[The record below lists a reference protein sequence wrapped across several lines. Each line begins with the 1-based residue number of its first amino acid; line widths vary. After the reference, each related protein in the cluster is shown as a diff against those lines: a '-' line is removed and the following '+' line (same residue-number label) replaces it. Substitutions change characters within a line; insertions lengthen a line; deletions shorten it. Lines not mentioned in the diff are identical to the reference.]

1 MQSDAHRELIKK
13 IRRIQI
19 RTSRQVEDLFSGGYH
34 SSFKGRGM
42 EFDEVRAYIPGDD
55 IRTIDW
61 NVTARTGSPHIKK
74 FIEERE
80 MTVMLLVDMSASH
93 LFGSR
98 GQLKRDLVAEVTA
111 LLAFSAIEN
120 NDRIGLILFTDQVE
134 KVIPPKTGTRHV
146 LRMIRELLTFTPK
159 GDATKLSPAL
169 DYLNH
174 ICPRRTTA
182 FILSDLYYDDHPE
195 RLLTCSAKRHDLISV
210 CIRDP
215 QEMDLPSAGIV
226 PWQDA
231 ESGEC
236 ILIDTAS
243 AAVRNALRKQEQTEE
258 RRLKRLHER
267 SGIDLIRLYTDQP
280 YEKAFRT
287 FFAQR
292 AHRR

>member
-1 MQSDAHRELIKK
+1 
-13 IRRIQI
+13 
-19 RTSRQVEDLFSGGYH
+19 
-34 SSFKGRGM
+34 M

-80 MTVMLLVDMSASH
+80 MTVMLLVDMSAYIY
-93 LFGSR
+93 LA
-98 GQLKRDLVAEVTA
+98 VADNSSEIS
-111 LLAFSAIEN
+111 LRRSLPCSLFSAIEN

-174 ICPRRTTA
+174 ICPRRATA

-215 QEMDLPSAGIV
+215 QEMDLSNAGIV
-226 PWQDA
+226 PWQDT
-231 ESGEC
+231 ESGER

-243 AAVRNALRKQEQTEE
+243 AAVRDALREQEQSEG

-287 FFAQR
+287 FLPNEPTADNHEILALHLIYSSLCNR
-292 AHRR
+292 GACHS

>member
-146 LRMIRELLTFTPK
+146 LRMIRELLTFTPRRCHK
-159 GDATKLSPAL
+159 ALS
-169 DYLNH
+169 
-174 ICPRRTTA
+174 CTR
-182 FILSDLYYDDHPE
+182 LSQSHLSTPCYRFYPQ
-195 RLLTCSAKRHDLISV
+195 RSLL
-210 CIRDP
+210 
-215 QEMDLPSAGIV
+215 
-226 PWQDA
+226 
-231 ESGEC
+231 
-236 ILIDTAS
+236 
-243 AAVRNALRKQEQTEE
+243 
-258 RRLKRLHER
+258 
-267 SGIDLIRLYTDQP
+267 
-280 YEKAFRT
+280 
-287 FFAQR
+287 
-292 AHRR
+292 